1 MNYLQLNTPITY
13 QNCSSDDVDPEFKK
27 YAQMTAFYI
36 SRTDY
41 TLVIGKNKTNPNYF
55 LALRRRITFEDTPK
69 YVVATLALSDFIQAT
84 EELARHTAAHLL
96 DVISTT
102 MHKAEE
108 KHKNNWWLLMIPLS
122 LS

>member
-1 MNYLQLNTPITY
+1 MNYIQLNTPIVY

-41 TLVIGKNKTNPNYF
+41 TLVIGKNKTNSKYF

-69 YVVATLALSDFIQAT
+69 YAVSRLAFSNFIEAT
-84 EELARHTAAHLL
+84 EDLARYSAAHLL
-96 DVISTT
+96 DVISDV
-102 MHKAEE
+102 MHEAEE
-108 KHKNNWWLLMIPLS
+108 KHKSN
-122 LS
+122 